1 MPNFRYRALS
11 QSGEMVH
18 GTIAAATAK
27 DVIRRIEYLKLLP
40 IEAIEDKAKRAS
52 GFGLSFGRPA
62 ASEVTTFTRDLS
74 LLLKAGARLEDA
86 LELLGD
92 DADIGRLRP
101 VVAKI
106 RAAILS
112 GDSFSDAIE
121 RHPTL
126 FPAMYVALARV
137 GEVSG
142 TLDHVLELLGAE
154 RVRSEAMRRKL
165 VDAMQYPA
173 FVLVASVAVMI
184 FFFMFV
190 LPQFGSVLRDFGGK
204 TDTAMGTFLDI
215 SDFMRGN
222 ATELVLAT
230 SAAIVG
236 VWLLLRQPALRASM
250 LSTVSAWPGLSGIF
264 RSYRT
269 SLFCRN
275 LGILLG
281 SGVGLT
287 GTLRILVNIMAVT
300 GSAAAWSDAAD
311 RVRHGGKLS
320 EALAAAGMLPPMA
333 IRMLRLGE
341 ETGQLAQLSGR
352 IAEFYEAKL
361 QRSLDRV
368 VGVVGPAAI
377 IFISTVVGGL
387 IVSVMT
393 ALLSV
398 TQLVQ

>member
-1 MPNFRYRALS
+1 
-11 QSGEMVH
+11 MVH

-222 ATELVLAT
+222 ATELVLVT

>member
-222 ATELVLAT
+222 ATELVLVT